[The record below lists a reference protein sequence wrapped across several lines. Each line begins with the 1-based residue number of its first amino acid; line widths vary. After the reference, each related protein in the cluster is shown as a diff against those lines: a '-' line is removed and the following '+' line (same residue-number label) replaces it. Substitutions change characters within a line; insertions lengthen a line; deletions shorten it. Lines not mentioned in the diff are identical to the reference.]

1 MRTVMV
7 LFLLFN
13 LVFAQPEDYH
23 KNYKKLIDT
32 EIAFSELCGQKGIN
46 VSFLA
51 NFSDNGVVFRP
62 EPVRAKDFYSRRKE
76 NGVLLKW
83 KPVWAEVSAA
93 GDLGYTTGPWE
104 LQIDTIKGWG
114 QFVSVWQ
121 KQKDDTFK
129 LLVDVG
135 IDHDKINYDSLT
147 LIFPKENFVK
157 KDARI
162 INVNDSEK
170 LDKLDTLCNPFQTLY
185 DEDVRIFREG
195 KLPMIEKVSASE
207 FSDEINNSVY
217 KTFALKIA
225 QSGDLAYTYGIGKVK
240 AANKDERQK
249 QFSYLRIWKKKVKDW
264 QIVLEVTNNFK

>member
-1 MRTVMV
+1 MRIIMI

-104 LQIDTIKGWG
+104 LKIDTVKGWG

-121 KQKDDTFK
+121 KQKDDTYN

-135 IDHDKINYDSLT
+135 IDHEKINYDSLT

-157 KDARI
+157 KDAEI

-170 LDKLDTLCNPFQTLY
+170 LDKLDSLSNPFQTLY

-195 KLPMIEKVSASE
+195 KLPMIGKVNASE

-217 KTFALKIA
+217 KMFASKIA
-225 QSGDLAYTYGIGKVK
+225 QSGDLAYTYGIGKIK
-240 AANKDERQK
+240 EASKDKRQI
-249 QFSYLRIWKKKVKDW
+249 QFSYLRIWKKKIKDW
-264 QIVLEVTNNFK
+264 QIVLEVTNQFK